1 MNNMMVQ
8 WLKIWQ
14 KRGIVMGN
22 VMDYLEWRGDLT
34 FEQSPFNDVDNVI
47 LAQLAYVDFR
57 DVIPS
62 VQMNRGITLKKA
74 SEIFFDLHT
83 EEELSR
89 DKSFIK
95 DAPYLMKKAASTKR
109 FKDVILSDYV
119 DTIDET
125 LEKQFGAFHIKLTPQ
140 LTYVAFRGTD
150 DTLVGWKEDFNMS
163 FISPVPSQE
172 DAVKYLNDTCSYIRG
187 RLYVGGHSKGGNLAI
202 YSAINCNKRVKKKIK
217 CVYNNDGPGFDISV
231 IKSEEYQS
239 MLPYIRSI
247 VPENSIVGMLLEH
260 DDDYIIV
267 KSSQTGIMQHDAM
280 SWQVSGPYMVTVRRL
295 SAQSRRLNRAFSS
308 WISSVDNEKRCEFV
322 ETLFGLISSCG
333 VKNLSDISVDRFKST
348 REVIKQYANLDKDSR
363 TLLRSMLLSLT
374 DQIGKARLEK

>member
-1 MNNMMVQ
+1 
-8 WLKIWQ
+8 LKIWQ
-14 KRGIVMGN
+14 ERGIVMGN

>member
-1 MNNMMVQ
+1 
-8 WLKIWQ
+8 LKIRQ
-14 KRGIVMGN
+14 ERGIVMGN

-62 VQMNRGITLKKA
+62 LQMNRGITLKKA

-231 IKSEEYQS
+231 IKSEEYKS

-280 SWQVSGPYMVTVRRL
+280 SWQVSGPDMVTVRRL

>member
-1 MNNMMVQ
+1 
-8 WLKIWQ
+8 
-14 KRGIVMGN
+14 MGN

-62 VQMNRGITLKKA
+62 LQMNRGITLKKA

-119 DTIDET
+119 DTIDEI

-163 FISPVPSQE
+163 FISPV
-172 DAVKYLNDTCSYIRG
+172 R
-187 RLYVGGHSKGGNLAI
+187 
-202 YSAINCNKRVKKKIK
+202 
-217 CVYNNDGPGFDISV
+217 
-231 IKSEEYQS
+231 
-239 MLPYIRSI
+239 
-247 VPENSIVGMLLEH
+247 
-260 DDDYIIV
+260 
-267 KSSQTGIMQHDAM
+267 
-280 SWQVSGPYMVTVRRL
+280 
-295 SAQSRRLNRAFSS
+295 
-308 WISSVDNEKRCEFV
+308 
-322 ETLFGLISSCG
+322 
-333 VKNLSDISVDRFKST
+333 
-348 REVIKQYANLDKDSR
+348 
-363 TLLRSMLLSLT
+363 
-374 DQIGKARLEK
+374 

>member
-1 MNNMMVQ
+1 
-8 WLKIWQ
+8 LKNWQ

-172 DAVKYLNDTCSYIRG
+172 DAVKYLNATCSYIRG

>member
-1 MNNMMVQ
+1 
-8 WLKIWQ
+8 
-14 KRGIVMGN
+14 MGN

-62 VQMNRGITLKKA
+62 LQMNRGITLKKA

-217 CVYNNDGPGFDISV
+217 CVYNNDGPGFSEKVVQSPEYEKMIKKVHTYIPQTSIIGRLLNHKEETTI
-231 IKSEEYQS
+231 IKSTQ
-239 MLPYIRSI
+239 M
-247 VPENSIVGMLLEH
+247 
-260 DDDYIIV
+260 
-267 KSSQTGIMQHDAM
+267 GIMQHDLY
-280 SWQVSGPYMVTVRRL
+280 SWQVLG
-295 SAQSRRLNRAFSS
+295 A
-308 WISSVDNEKRCEFV
+308 KFV
-322 ETLFGLISSCG
+322 EDELTNSSEFIDQ
-333 VKNLSDISVDRFKST
+333 KITNWL
-348 REVIKQYANLDKDSR
+348 REVSPEQRA
-363 TLLRSMLLSLT
+363 
-374 DQIGKARLEK
+374 AW

>member
-1 MNNMMVQ
+1 
-8 WLKIWQ
+8 
-14 KRGIVMGN
+14 MGN

-62 VQMNRGITLKKA
+62 LHMNRGITLKKA

-125 LEKQFGAFHIKLTPQ
+125 LEKQFGAFHIKLTPR

-231 IKSEEYQS
+231 IKSEEYKS

-280 SWQVSGPYMVTVRRL
+280 SWQVSGPDMVTVRRL

>member
-1 MNNMMVQ
+1 
-8 WLKIWQ
+8 
-14 KRGIVMGN
+14 MGN

-62 VQMNRGITLKKA
+62 LQMNRGITLKKA

-119 DTIDET
+119 DTIDEI

-172 DAVKYLNDTCSYIRG
+172 DAVKYLNYTCSYIRG

-231 IKSEEYQS
+231 IKSEQYQS

-280 SWQVSGPYMVTVRRL
+280 SWQVSGPDMVTVRRL

-363 TLLRSMLLSLT
+363 TLLRRMLLSLT

>member
-1 MNNMMVQ
+1 
-8 WLKIWQ
+8 LKIRQ
-14 KRGIVMGN
+14 ERGIVMGN

-62 VQMNRGITLKKA
+62 LQMNRGITLKKA

-150 DTLVGWKEDFNMS
+150 DTLVGWKEDFNMAVRC
-163 FISPVPSQE
+163 PAPAQE
-172 DAVKYLNDTCSYIRG
+172 PGSRYANDTCSYIRG

-231 IKSEEYQS
+231 IKSEEYKS

-280 SWQVSGPYMVTVRRL
+280 SWQVSGPDMVTVRRL

>member
-1 MNNMMVQ
+1 
-8 WLKIWQ
+8 
-14 KRGIVMGN
+14 MGN

-140 LTYVAFRGTD
+140 LPYVAFRGND

-172 DAVKYLNDTCSYIRG
+172 DAVKYLNATCSYIRG

-280 SWQVSGPYMVTVRRL
+280 SWQVSGPDMVTVRRL

>member
-1 MNNMMVQ
+1 
-8 WLKIWQ
+8 
-14 KRGIVMGN
+14 MGN

-247 VPENSIVGMLLEH
+247 VPENSIVGMLYH
-260 DDDYIIV
+260 S
-267 KSSQTGIMQHDAM
+267 K
-280 SWQVSGPYMVTVRRL
+280 
-295 SAQSRRLNRAFSS
+295 
-308 WISSVDNEKRCEFV
+308 K
-322 ETLFGLISSCG
+322 
-333 VKNLSDISVDRFKST
+333 
-348 REVIKQYANLDKDSR
+348 
-363 TLLRSMLLSLT
+363 LT
-374 DQIGKARLEK
+374 DWNNAA